1 LTTNSSITVT
11 AVSGLPEINEDTEL
25 AKLIAESTQT
35 SLLED
40 AVVVISHKAVSKAE
54 GAVVALANVQP
65 SQRALELAAEQGRDP
80 RQVQVILDQS
90 AELLR
95 AEHGVL
101 ICVTHHG
108 FVCANAGVDASNSAS
123 DETLVLLPR
132 DPDESARQIRSRLAE
147 LTGARTA
154 VVIADSFG
162 RAWRFGQV
170 DVAVGCAG
178 LSPIDDWEGRSDR
191 SGRTLSAT
199 AIAIADSAAA
209 AADLA
214 RAKDSGHPVVLI
226 QGLERFITEADGPG
240 AAALLRPANQD
251 LFRR

>member
-1 LTTNSSITVT
+1 MTSPSLTAT
-11 AVSGLPEINEDTEL
+11 AVSGLPEISEGTDL
-25 AKLIAESTQT
+25 AQLIADSTPAHE
-35 SLLED
+35 LEH
-40 AVVVISHKAVSKAE
+40 AVVVISHKAVSKSE
-54 GAVVALANVQP
+54 GAVVALSTVIP
-65 SQRALELAAEQGRDP
+65 SERAVLLAAEQGRDP
-80 RQVQVILDQS
+80 RHVQVILDQS

-108 FVCANAGVDASNSAS
+108 FVCANAGVDASNSAAS
-123 DETLVLLPR
+123 DSLVLLPR
-132 DPDESARQIRSRLAE
+132 DPDASARRIRGRLAE
-147 LTGARTA
+147 LTGAKPA

-191 SGRTLSAT
+191 SGRVLSAT
-199 AIAIADSAAA
+199 AIAIADAAAA

-214 RAKDSGHPVVLI
+214 RAKDSGEPVVLI
-226 QGLERFITEADGPG
+226 QGLARFITEADGPG
-240 AAALLRPANQD
+240 AAAMLRPANQD